1 MRRNKYVIYFYFIR
15 RPLHIEQAGRDEGEE
30 ENSNKGGDL
39 YGGGSPLSHVILW
52 ELAGGPQVIFPHSEE
67 AANPPLHL
75 G

>member
-1 MRRNKYVIYFYFIR
+1 MIYFYFIR

-30 ENSNKGGDL
+30 EKSNKGGDL

-67 AANPPLHL
+67 AAIPPLHL